1 MAWPWW
7 PGVTGTSKDM
17 VLGRNTSGV
26 AHATPVTYRRVA
38 GRASLGAIAV
48 ALMLL
53 AAGLMASSALAATG
67 HYSSGTLGSG
77 PANDPGTFNSGG
89 PGGVAIDQTSGDV
102 FVSDPGHSDVNFTP
116 LPRIERFDSTGA
128 FQSEFPIDPT
138 AYSSPGT
145 LAIDPAGPDL
155 YVSATD
161 NTTFQGAILKYSS
174 TGTFAYALDASTT
187 PGTAFTNPA
196 AVAVDPTNGTVYV
209 SAQDTT
215 SGAYVIDVFDN
226 AGAYQ
231 STIAGA
237 SAPNGFFGGIAA
249 LAVDSQSRL
258 YVADSAFNTV
268 ERYDSTGATHQA
280 TVDDGTRGGP
290 LRITTDTSNDEVYV
304 LEAGPSGNV
313 VSWFSAGGADRLET
327 FGTFAI
333 NGGTGVAVNETSGTV
348 YVPDNVPSAVQEF
361 ATFSGPTVT
370 TDPAASVDPF
380 TETLNGTVN
389 PEGSQSNYHF
399 EWSTDYSYSF
409 MGPDFDAG
417 SGSADVPVTDTAF
430 GLSPNTTYHLRLAAY
445 NIDGP
450 NAGRFIYSQ
459 DRTFTTAPAPPLVDT
474 TGATPVTVDGATLI
488 GSINPQGSDSTVS
501 FEYGLTTAYGTTTT
515 PEAIGGIG
523 NQGDTPV
530 TPVPITGLQPGT
542 TYHYRL
548 NADNGTGGV
557 QNGPDQTFTTAPDSA
572 AVATS
577 VTGVTAALSGAVN
590 APTVATTYVFEYGL
604 TPAYGTTT
612 EPKNVAAG
620 TGATTYTAN
629 IAKLTPGTTY
639 HVRVVAIDQA
649 TGARTEGKDGTFTTN
664 PAPLASTGAVS
675 GVGTDRATFS
685 GTYETHGL
693 GGTYQF
699 VVDSSTSTY
708 LGHTEPKAVAAAGAA
723 SDSLTGLLPGQTY
736 TVRIAV
742 TSSGVTTLGDTV
754 TFSTPPVPPVAPP
767 APPPAAS
774 ANPYGCA
781 TPVLAAYNK
790 HPKPGDTITV
800 LGSDLGVGGS
810 VVLGSD
816 TLTPTYWGI
825 TGFTVTLPDDAKGTL
840 PLTINCGTVSNT
852 IAIAMYQAPSN
863 TITASGKVTGHT
875 ATVKVKVPGP
885 GSISIRSGH
894 VKTATKHASKATTY
908 SVKVTLNATAVK
920 SLKRHKRLAVS
931 LSVRFTP
938 TGGTTGTKTVKV
950 TFKR

>member
-7 PGVTGTSKDM
+7 PGVTGMSKDM

-26 AHATPVTYRRVA
+26 AQATPVTYRRVA

-67 HYSSGTLGSG
+67 HYSSGVLGSG
-77 PANDPGTFNSGG
+77 PANDPGTFNNGG
-89 PGGVAIDQTSGDV
+89 PAGVAVEQVSGDV
-102 FVSDPGHSDVNFTP
+102 FVSDPGHTDSGGAP
-116 LPRIERFDSTGA
+116 APRIERFDSSGA
-128 FQSEFPIDPT
+128 PQSEFPIDPG
-138 AYSSPGT
+138 YSSPGP
-145 LAIDPAGPDL
+145 LAIDPGGPDL
-155 YVSATD
+155 YVGAVD
-161 NTTFQGAILKYSS
+161 NNTFQGAVLKYST
-174 TGTFAYALDASTT
+174 TGTLDYALDASTS
-187 PGTAFTNPA
+187 GTALANPVA
-196 AVAVDPTNGTVYV
+196 IAVDPTDGTVYA
-209 SAQDTT
+209 SAIDNN
-215 SGAYVIDVFDN
+215 SGGPVIDVFDA

-231 STIAGA
+231 STISGT
-237 SAPNGFFGGIAA
+237 SAPNGFFGGIAS
-249 LAVDSQSRL
+249 LAVDGQSRL

-280 TVDDGTRGGP
+280 TVDDGSRGGT
-290 LRITTDTSNDEVYV
+290 LRVGADSSNDEIYV
-304 LEAGPSGNV
+304 VEAGVSANV

-327 FGTFAI
+327 FGTFVI
-333 NGGTGVAVNETSGTV
+333 GSGTGVAVNQTSGTV
-348 YVPDNVPSAVQEF
+348 YVSDGGSFAVQQF

-370 TDPAASVDPF
+370 ADPAASIDPNS
-380 TETLNGTVN
+380 ETLNGTIN
-389 PEGSQSNYHF
+389 PEGVQSSYHF
-399 EWSTDYSYSF
+399 EWSTDYSYSTI
-409 MGPDFDAG
+409 GGDFDAG
-417 SGSADVPVTDTAF
+417 NGSADVPVTDTAF
-430 GLSPNTTYHLRLAAY
+430 NLTPNTTYHLRLAGY
-445 NIDGP
+445 NTDGP
-450 NAGRFIYSQ
+450 NAFRFIYSP

-515 PEAIGGIG
+515 PESIAGV
-523 NQGDTPV
+523 NVQVDTPV
-530 TPVPITGLQPGT
+530 AAVPITGLQPGT

-557 QNGPDQTFTTAPDSA
+557 QNGPDQTFTTAPAAAAGASSVTAVSA
-572 AVATS
+572 ALT
-577 VTGVTAALSGAVN
+577 GAVN

-604 TPAYGTTT
+604 TSGYGTTT
-612 EPKNVAAG
+612 DPKNVAAG

-629 IAKLTPGTTY
+629 IVKLTPGTTY

-649 TGARTEGKDGTFTTN
+649 TGARTEGADGTFTTN
-664 PAPLASTGAVS
+664 PAPLATTGAVS

-685 GTYETHGL
+685 GTVDTNGL
-693 GGTYQF
+693 GGTFQF
-699 VVDSSTSTY
+699 VIDSSTSTY
-708 LGHTEPKAVAAAGAA
+708 LGHTDPKPVTAGRV

-742 TSSGVTTLGDTV
+742 TSSGATTLGDTV

-767 APPPAAS
+767 APPPASS

-781 TPVLAAYNK
+781 TPTLAAYNK

-800 LGSDLGVGGS
+800 LGADLGVGGS
-810 VVLGSD
+810 VVLGAD
-816 TLTPTYWGI
+816 TLTPTSWGV

-840 PLTINCGTVSNT
+840 PLTINCGKVSNT

-863 TITASGKVTGHT
+863 TITASGKVKGTT

-894 VKTATKHASKATTY
+894 VKTATKHASKATSY
-908 SVKVTLNATAVK
+908 SIKVTLNATAVK
-920 SLKRHKRLAVS
+920 SLKKHKRLTVS